1 MHTADDEKRRDNS
14 FPKAQKLCGD
24 KVVGHLFDAGASFS
38 KYPFRI
44 VYLASETKSPGEEA
58 VRMLVSVGKKRF
70 KRAVKR
76 NRVKRLTREAW
87 RHTKSIVEDAVAA
100 QAAYGSLHVA
110 FVFCGDRLPTA
121 EEVGRAVGK
130 AAERLASTISGTY
143 APQAR
148 RVD

>member
-1 MHTADDEKRRDNS
+1 MHTADDEKRGDNS

-24 KVVGHLFDAGASFS
+24 KVVGHLFDVGASFS

-44 VYLASETKSPGEEA
+44 VFLARETKSPGEQA

-87 RHTKSIVEDAVAA
+87 RHSKSIVEDAVAA
-100 QAAYGSLHVA
+100 QAAYGGLHVA

-121 EEVGRAVGK
+121 DEVNKAVGK
-130 AAERLASTISGTY
+130 AAERLASVISGTY
-143 APQAR
+143 APKAR

>member
-24 KVVGHLFDAGASFS
+24 KIVGHLFDAGASFS

-44 VYLASETKSPGEEA
+44 VFLALETKSPGEPP

-87 RHTKSIVEDAVAA
+87 RHAKSTVEDAVAS
-100 QAAYGSLHVA
+100 QSAYEGLHVA

-121 EEVGRAVGK
+121 GEVDKAVGR
-130 AAERLASTISGTY
+130 AAERLASVVSGTY
-143 APQAR
+143 ASQSR